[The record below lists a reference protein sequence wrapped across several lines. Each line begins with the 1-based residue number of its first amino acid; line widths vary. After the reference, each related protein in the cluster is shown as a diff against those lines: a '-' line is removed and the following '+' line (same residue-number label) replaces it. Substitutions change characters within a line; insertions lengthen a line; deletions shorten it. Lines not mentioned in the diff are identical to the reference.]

1 MEKRKTGHSE
11 PDLSDVFNVTED
23 ELDDTLQEY
32 LENIEDQNEKKKKQS
47 FVNFPTVVGGVML
60 LTTFLYF
67 LQSFGLFGGPNL
79 GNFLDVFPIIGVIL
93 VALIGFGLFSR
104 NRKKKKKIKKS
115 RKGVKTASY
124 DSVGSGTGFDAY
136 GLKVQK
142 RLMRSTTDKKLF
154 GVCGGIAK
162 YFGLDPTLV
171 RIIFAI
177 AIFFYGVPL
186 VIYLLMA
193 IFMPK
198 EPKMI

>member
-1 MEKRKTGHSE
+1 MEKQKTGHSE
-11 PDLSDVFNVTED
+11 PDLRDVFNVTED

-32 LENIEDQNEKKKKQS
+32 LENIEEQTEKKKKKS
-47 FVNFPTVVGGVML
+47 YINFPTVAGGVML

-67 LQSFGLFGGPNL
+67 MQSLGLFGGPDL
-79 GNFLDVFPIIGVIL
+79 GNFLNIFPVIGVIL
-93 VALIGFGLFSR
+93 VALIGFGLLSR
-104 NRKKKKKIKKS
+104 NRGKKKRKKTSKKGKS
-115 RKGVKTASY
+115 AASAAIY
-124 DSVGSGTGFDAY
+124 NDTGYDAY

-142 RLMRSTTDKKLF
+142 RLMRSITDKKLF

-186 VIYLLMA
+186 VIYFLMA

>member
-1 MEKRKTGHSE
+1 MEKQKTGHSE
-11 PDLSDVFNVTED
+11 PDLRDVFNVTED

-32 LENIEDQNEKKKKQS
+32 LENIEEQTEKNKKQS
-47 FVNFPTVVGGVML
+47 FINFPTVVGGVML

-67 LQSFGLFGGPNL
+67 MQSLGLFGGPDL
-79 GNFLDVFPIIGVIL
+79 SNFLGIFPVIGVIL

-104 NRKKKKKIKKS
+104 NRGKKKKKKALKKGKAS
-115 RKGVKTASY
+115 ASASIHKDASY
-124 DSVGSGTGFDAY
+124 DAY

-186 VIYLLMA
+186 VIYFLMA

>member
-1 MEKRKTGHSE
+1 MEKRKTGQSE
-11 PDLSDVFNVTED
+11 PDLSDVFNVSED

-32 LENIEDQNEKKKKQS
+32 LENIEEQNDKKKKQS

-67 LQSFGLFGGPNL
+67 LQSIGLFGGPNL

-104 NRKKKKKIKKS
+104 NRKKKKKKKG
-115 RKGVKTASY
+115 RKGVKTSTY
-124 DSVGSGTGFDAY
+124 DSVNSDSSYDAY